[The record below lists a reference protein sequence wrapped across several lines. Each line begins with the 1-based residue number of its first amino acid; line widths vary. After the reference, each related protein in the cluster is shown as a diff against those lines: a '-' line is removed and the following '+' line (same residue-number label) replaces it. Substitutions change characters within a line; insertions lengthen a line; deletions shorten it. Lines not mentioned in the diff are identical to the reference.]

1 MDAQYLYSLIDETLH
16 IIKVW
21 DEYIIQV
28 VTDNAANFKAMGKI
42 LHDKMP
48 HIVWV
53 PCAAHCI
60 DLMLEDIGKLEDVQ
74 KTIDEGKM
82 VTSLIY
88 NHQFMTN
95 LLRRNES
102 GS

>member
-1 MDAQYLYSLIDETLH
+1 MGCTLTNN
-16 IIKVW
+16 V
-21 DEYIIQV
+21 
-28 VTDNAANFKAMGKI
+28 ANFKATGKI

-60 DLMLEDIGKLEDVQ
+60 DLMLKDIGKLEDVL

-82 VTSLIY
+82 VIGLIY
-88 NHQFMTN
+88 NHQFMSN
-95 LLRRNES
+95 LLREMNQGCKLLRP
-102 GS
+102 GSP